1 MQHSNI
7 TDGNSLLEEVKINL
21 NMLSTLML
29 DWIGGHVDCTDIVA
43 IYQCGAPGG
52 RAASEEAGAAKWP
65 LPLHWPPRDTRL
77 LRLTLTRCSGAWKNR
92 R

>member
-21 NMLSTLML
+21 NMLSTLTL

-52 RAASEEAGAAKWP
+52 GGGLQLQKKLAQPSGLCHSIGHRAILGFYA
-65 LPLHWPPRDTRL
+65 
-77 LRLTLTRCSGAWKNR
+77 
-92 R
+92 